1 MEKIL
6 KQIIFVF
13 LCMGMLFSLCSCG
26 LVDGYKQFFANSIE
40 ITTLTSSQAKEYFT
54 SEDVSFDK
62 LGGVMFVPTMQDRG
76 EEYSIWITCISEYGN
91 EEISIN
97 SMTLKSAGN
106 VIFDRKLDR
115 EILLKKGEHFLYSG
129 QIREAIVKEETK
141 IPIEH
146 NTELELSIDVSVT
159 ENGEML
165 SETITYDIVVK
176 IRKELLWP
184 T

>member
-1 MEKIL
+1 MKKIF
-6 KQIIFVF
+6 KQTVFVL
-13 LCMGMLFSLCSCG
+13 LCIGMLFSLSSCG
-26 LVDGYKQFFANSIE
+26 LVDSHKQFFANSIE
-40 ITTLTSSQAKEYFT
+40 ITTLTNTQAKDYFT
-54 SEDVSFDK
+54 SESFSFAK

-76 EEYSIWITCISEYGN
+76 EEYSIWITCLSEYGN
-91 EEISIN
+91 EEILIN
-97 SMTLKSAGN
+97 NMTLKSAGN
-106 VIFDRKLDR
+106 IIFDHKLDR
-115 EILLKKGEHFLYSG
+115 EILLEKGEHFLYSG
-129 QIREAIVKEETK
+129 QIREAIAKEETK

-159 ENGEML
+159 ENGEIL